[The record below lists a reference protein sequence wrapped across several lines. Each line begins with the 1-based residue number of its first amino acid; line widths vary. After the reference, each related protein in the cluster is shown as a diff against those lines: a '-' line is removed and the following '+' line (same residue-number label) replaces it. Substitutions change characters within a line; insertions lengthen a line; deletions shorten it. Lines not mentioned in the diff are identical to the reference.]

1 MVILDS
7 MQQFLLSLVIVLE
20 VISVISYIYSILKQ
34 GTRPHR
40 VTRFVLL
47 VVLTLNFLS
56 IVSAKGNLAS
66 VLLSGFLVVQA
77 VLVCILSLKRG
88 MGGASVF
95 DISCLVIA
103 LAGLIG
109 WQLTRNPIVGI
120 IFAITADQV
129 AYLPAMV
136 KTWKYPN
143 SESPW
148 FYVLGGI
155 GAGISLVSY
164 PITPASSFQIYL
176 VLNCVMMVGL
186 IYRKRFGLGGL
197 F

>member
-1 MVILDS
+1 
-7 MQQFLLSLVIVLE
+7 MQHVLLGLVIVLE
-20 VISVISYIYSILKQ
+20 VISVTSYMYSIVRQ

-47 VVLTLNFLS
+47 VVLGLNFFS
-56 IVSAKGNLAS
+56 VVFAGGNLGS
-66 VLLSGFLVVQA
+66 VLLSGFMVVQA
-77 VLVCILSLKRG
+77 VAVCALSIKRG

-95 DISCLVIA
+95 DIACLVIA
-103 LAGLIG
+103 LAGVLG
-109 WQLTRNPIVGI
+109 WKLTNNPTVGI
-120 IFAITADQV
+120 ICAISADQI

-136 KTWKYPN
+136 KTWRYPE

-164 PITPASSFQIYL
+164 AITPASAFQIYL
-176 VLNCVMMVGL
+176 VLNCLMMVGL
-186 IYRKRFGLGGL
+186 IYRRRLGIVWD
-197 F
+197 FR